1 MKGDKIMN
9 AQDIESRKAIKALI
23 LQLTSILDIQV
34 VLFKLIVPV
43 SPEMSSAQ
51 KDMIQKMIDQ
61 TKSSLN
67 LLRKNLEALLPS

>member
-1 MKGDKIMN
+1 MT
-9 AQDIESRKAIKALI
+9 QDIESRKAIKALV

-34 VLFKLIVPV
+34 ALFRLILPV

-51 KDMIQKMIDQ
+51 KDTIQQMIDQ

-67 LLRKNLEALLPS
+67 LLRKSLEASLLS